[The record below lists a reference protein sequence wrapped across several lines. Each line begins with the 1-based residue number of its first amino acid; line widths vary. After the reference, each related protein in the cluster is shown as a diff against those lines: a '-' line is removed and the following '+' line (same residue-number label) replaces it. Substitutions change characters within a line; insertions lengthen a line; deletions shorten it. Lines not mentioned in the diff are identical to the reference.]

1 MWCQLSRH
9 EAVLTAERP
18 YNRRQSRTKI
28 DKERSVA
35 AKTTRKLTFVACFLS
50 LHRITKQRR
59 AEPELHPS
67 SPLHFFFTRLF
78 PVLTPTAPKSQPK
91 LTPKINCEF
100 QLFVIQLPFLAVFY
114 HLCDILT
121 EEINIKDPKPSIYT
135 HPIKKI
141 RRDYPNKNHTQIK
154 CEKDQSNQEE
164 TFPHSSAFQ
173 KQAGHFPPCISALVF
188 SL

>member
-9 EAVLTAERP
+9 EAVLTTERP

-121 EEINIKDPKPSIYT
+121 EEINIKDPKPSIS
-135 HPIKKI
+135 P
-141 RRDYPNKNHTQIK
+141 
-154 CEKDQSNQEE
+154 
-164 TFPHSSAFQ
+164 AFLNLSE
-173 KQAGHFPPCISALVF
+173 ASRSLPSLHLCLSLLLVGDKLAP
-188 SL
+188 SLLPL